1 VAQLIR
7 AGLRGIDVAAR
18 YGGDEF
24 VALLPETDPS
34 GAYVVAEKIRQMV
47 SELLVETGGHQIT
60 TSMSIGVVVYP
71 DDGKTADELMI
82 AADEAMYS
90 SKRLGKNRVVG
101 YAEPDQANQAPLP
114 PRPQVPTP
122 GFRPLPRE

>member
-1 VAQLIR
+1 
-7 AGLRGIDVAAR
+7 VAAR

-47 SELLVETGGHQIT
+47 SEILVESSGHQIT
-60 TSMSIGVVVYP
+60 TSISIGVVSYP
-71 DDGKTADELMI
+71 DDGQTADELMI

-101 YAEPDQANQAPLP
+101 YAEPGELTQPAAPSRRQP
-114 PRPQVPTP
+114 VSTP
-122 GFRPLPRE
+122 GFRPLPRQSDGWPHDPGGN